1 MKGDRLKEIR
11 KDHHDTQ
18 TDLAEKLNISVFT
31 VQSWEQNKSE
41 PSHDMLIAIC
51 KLYRVSSDYLLGL
64 VDDDPIFL
72 EMREEQLLPQDRKYL
87 RLFADFLQEN
97 GKKKK

>member
-18 TDLAEKLNISVFT
+18 ADLAEKLNISVFT

-51 KLYRVSSDYLLGL
+51 RLYHVSSDYLLGL

-72 EMREEQLLPQDRKYL
+72 EMREEQLLPQDREYL
-87 RLFADFLQEN
+87 RLFADFLYEN
-97 GKKKK
+97 GKRKK